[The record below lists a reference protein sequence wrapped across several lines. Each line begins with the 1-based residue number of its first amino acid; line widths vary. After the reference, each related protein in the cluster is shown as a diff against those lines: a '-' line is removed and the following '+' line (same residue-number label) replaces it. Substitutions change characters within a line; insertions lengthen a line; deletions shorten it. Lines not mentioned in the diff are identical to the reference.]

1 MDHTSVRGEGIE
13 VDIESGL
20 VVNDDDDSKNVPTL
34 GTVKQGNTL
43 VAKIYCGLVG
53 KGGDKLNVYYNKSN
67 SNGVST
73 DVDKVT
79 SKLLGGQDSVDCADK
94 TSVKE
99 KRKTS
104 SHKKAPKPPRP
115 PRAPSLDSADLKLI
129 REISEFAM
137 LKRSR
142 IERMK
147 ALKKMRAAKS
157 SSSSSSSSMFA
168 IVFTV
173 VFCILIILQGM
184 SSGKSSVS
192 SFQGSPVS
200 AGGAE
205 GGMNAVQHNLNP
217 FSSDPNAPG
226 LVSHNFV
233 QQITSSDLPEEL
245 RRGAR

>member
-20 VVNDDDDSKNVPTL
+20 VVNDDDSKNVSTL
-34 GTVKQGNTL
+34 GSVKQGNTL
-43 VAKIYCGLVG
+43 VAKIYYGVVG
-53 KGGDKLNVYYNKSN
+53 KGGDKINVYYNKSN
-67 SNGVST
+67 LNGVSM
-73 DVDKVT
+73 DVEKVT
-79 SKLLGGQDSVDCADK
+79 NKLLEGQDSVDCVEK

-99 KRKTS
+99 KRKMS

-129 REISEFAM
+129 REISEIAM

-200 AGGAE
+200 VSAGGAE
-205 GGMNAVQHNLNP
+205 NGLNAVQHNLNP
-217 FSSDPNAPG
+217 SSSDPNTPG
-226 LVSHNFV
+226 LASHK
-233 QQITSSDLPEEL
+233 
-245 RRGAR
+245 

>member
-1 MDHTSVRGEGIE
+1 MDHTSVRGEGVE

-20 VVNDDDDSKNVPTL
+20 IVNDDDSKNVSTL

-43 VAKIYCGLVG
+43 VTKIYCGLVG
-53 KGGDKLNVYYNKSN
+53 KGGNKLNVYCNESN

-73 DVDKVT
+73 DVEKVT
-79 SKLLGGQDSVDCADK
+79 SKLVGGQDSVDCADK

-99 KRKTS
+99 KRKRS

-129 REISEFAM
+129 KEISEIAM
-137 LKRSR
+137 LKHYQ
-142 IERMK
+142 RMK

-157 SSSSSSSSMFA
+157 SSSSSCSSMLA

-205 GGMNAVQHNLNP
+205 GGLNAVQHNLNP

-226 LVSHNFV
+226 LVSHK
-233 QQITSSDLPEEL
+233 
-245 RRGAR
+245 